1 MLTLSGLTY
10 RIAGRTLLDEASV
23 QIPDGWKVGLVGRNG
38 TGKST
43 LLDLIRGV
51 LHADAGEIACPK
63 GTRIGF
69 VAQEAPGGAT
79 TPLEAVLAADEERL
93 ALLREAE
100 SGPHPARVVEIE
112 ERLAAI
118 EAHAAP
124 ARAATILAGLGFD
137 HAAQQQ
143 PMTSFSGGWRMRV
156 ALAAVLFAE
165 PDLLLLDEP
174 TNHLDLE
181 ASLWLADFLKRYRK
195 TVLLVSHDRQ
205 FLDDVV
211 DHIVHLA
218 DLKLTLYSG
227 DYESYLRQRRESLA
241 QRQALARRQESE
253 RKRLQAFIDRF
264 RAKAS
269 KARQA
274 QSRVKALA
282 RLEPIEIA
290 GDEAPIRFH
299 FPEPQE
305 LAPPLVTL
313 DRVAV
318 GYEPGKPVLRGL
330 DLRLDPD
337 DRIALLGANGN
348 GKTTFARL
356 LAGRLAPFSG
366 EIRRAPRLRAGYFAQ
381 HQIDEL
387 DPEATPFDHLARL
400 MPKATPEALRARLA
414 RFGFD
419 ADKVFVRA
427 RDLSGGE
434 KARLTFALITVDAPP
449 LLILDEPTNHL
460 DLEARGA
467 LIAAINDFAGA
478 VVLISHDWHLL
489 SLAADRLWLV
499 AGGTVKPYDGDL
511 EDYRRLVLAPKA
523 APTAAPKGA
532 APNGRREL
540 RRAAASQ
547 RRALE
552 PLRRSLLAAEKTLS
566 ELGARKA
573 ALDHRLADPGT
584 YRAEGSELGAL
595 MREQASLAAA
605 LEDAEARW
613 LEAAQAIEA
622 AEQRAED

>member
-1 MLTLSGLTY
+1 MLTLTGLTY
-10 RIAGRTLLDEASV
+10 RIAGRTLLDEASLR
-23 QIPDGWKVGLVGRNG
+23 IPDGWKVGLVGRNG

-43 LLDLIRGV
+43 LLDLIRGA
-51 LHADAGEIACPK
+51 LTADSGEIASSK

-69 VAQEAPGGAT
+69 VAQEAPGGAA
-79 TPLEAVLAADEERL
+79 TPLETVLAADEERL

-100 SGPHPARVVEIE
+100 SAADPARAAEIH
-112 ERLAAI
+112 ERLDMI
-118 EAHAAP
+118 EAHRAP

-156 ALAAVLFAE
+156 ALAAALFAE

-181 ASLWLADFLKRYRK
+181 ASLWLADFLKRYRN

-227 DYESYLRQRRESLA
+227 DYESFLRQRRETLT
-241 QRQALARRQESE
+241 QRQALAQRQEGE

-282 RLEPIEIA
+282 RLEPIEVA
-290 GDEAPIRFH
+290 QDEAPVRFD

-305 LAPPLVTL
+305 LAPPLITL
-313 DRVAV
+313 DRVAA

-356 LAGRLAPFSG
+356 LAGRLQPFAG

-387 DPEATPFDHLARL
+387 EPEATPFDHLAGL
-400 MPKATPEALRARLA
+400 MPDGAPEAVRARLA
-414 RFGFD
+414 RFGFG
-419 ADKVFVRA
+419 ADKVFVKA

-434 KARLTFALITVDAPP
+434 KARLTFALITADAPT

-460 DLEARGA
+460 DLEARDA
-467 LIAAINDFAGA
+467 LIAGINDFPGA
-478 VVLISHDWHLL
+478 VVLVSHDWHLL

-499 AGGTVKPYDGDL
+499 AEGTVKPYDGDL

-523 APTAAPKGA
+523 ASETAANGA
-532 APNGRREL
+532 AQTRRDA

-552 PLRRSLLAAEKTLS
+552 PLRRSLQTAEKRLS
-566 ELGARKA
+566 ELGACKA
-573 ALDHRLADPGT
+573 ALDRRLADPDT
-584 YRAEGSELGAL
+584 YRAEGNELGAL
-595 MREQASLAAA
+595 MREQAALAAA
-605 LEDAEARW
+605 LEEAEARW
-613 LEAAQAIEA
+613 LDAAQAMEA
-622 AEQRAED
+622 AERAPE

>member
-1 MLTLSGLTY
+1 MLTLNRLTY

-43 LLDLIRGV
+43 LLDLVRGA
-51 LHADAGEIACPK
+51 LHSDSGEITLSK

-69 VAQEAPGGAT
+69 VAQEAPGGAAS
-79 TPLEAVLAADEERL
+79 PLETVLAADEEL
-93 ALLREAE
+93 SALLHEAE
-100 SGPHPARVVEIE
+100 TTHDPARAAEIH

-124 ARAATILAGLGFD
+124 ARAAIILAGLGFD

-156 ALAAVLFAE
+156 ALAAALFAE

-181 ASLWLADFLKRYRK
+181 ASLWLAEFLRRYRK
-195 TVLLVSHDRQ
+195 TLLLVSHDRQ

-211 DHIVHLA
+211 DHIIHLA

-227 DYESYLRQRRESLA
+227 DYEAFLRARRETLARRQALA
-241 QRQALARRQESE
+241 QRQETE
-253 RKRLQAFIDRF
+253 RKHLQAFIDRF

-282 RLEPIEIA
+282 RLEPIEIVN
-290 GDEAPIRFH
+290 DEAPIRFT

-313 DRVAV
+313 DRVSV
-318 GYEPGKPVLRGL
+318 GYEPGKPILRDL

-356 LAGRLAPFSG
+356 LAGRLQPFSG
-366 EIRRAPRLRAGYFAQ
+366 EMRRAPRWRCGYFAQ

-387 DPEATPFDHLARL
+387 EPGATPFDHLSRL
-400 MPKATPEALRARLA
+400 MPKATPEAVRARLA
-414 RFGFD
+414 RFGFGV
-419 ADKVFVRA
+419 DKVFVKA

-460 DLEARGA
+460 DLEARDA
-467 LIAAINDFAGA
+467 LITAINDFAGA

-499 AGGTVKPYDGDL
+499 AAGTVKPYDGDL
-511 EDYRRLVLAPKA
+511 DDYRRFVLSPKA
-523 APTAAPKGA
+523 AAAPETG
-532 APNGRREL
+532 NGDAKARREA
-540 RRAAASQ
+540 RRAASAQ

-552 PLRRSLLAAEKTLS
+552 PLRRNLQAAERAVS
-566 ELGARKA
+566 ELGTRKA
-573 ALDHRLADPGT
+573 TLDHRLADAAT
-584 YRAEGSELGAL
+584 YQNDGAELAAL
-595 MREQASLAAA
+595 LREQATLAQA
-605 LEDAEARW
+605 LAQAEARW

-622 AEQRAED
+622 AENPA

>member
-1 MLTLSGLTY
+1 MLTLSGLAY
-10 RIAGRTLLDEASV
+10 RIAGRTLLDEASLR
-23 QIPDGWKVGLVGRNG
+23 IPDGWKVGLVGRNG

-43 LLDLIRGV
+43 LLDLIRGA
-51 LHADAGEIACPK
+51 LAADGGEIACPK

-69 VAQEAPGGAT
+69 VAQEAPGGAS
-79 TPLEAVLAADEERL
+79 TPLDTVLAADEERL

-100 SGPHPARVVEIE
+100 SAADPARAAEIH
-112 ERLAAI
+112 ERLALI
-118 EAHAAP
+118 EAHRAP

-143 PMTSFSGGWRMRV
+143 PLTSFSGGWRMRV
-156 ALAAVLFAE
+156 ALAAALFAE

-181 ASLWLADFLKRYRK
+181 ASLWLADFLKRYRN
-195 TVLLVSHDRQ
+195 TLLLVSHDRL

-227 DYESYLRQRRESLA
+227 DYESFLRQRREDMT
-241 QRQALARRQESE
+241 QRQALAQRQEGE

-290 GDEAPIRFH
+290 QDEAPVRFD

-305 LAPPLVTL
+305 LSPPLLTL
-313 DRVAV
+313 DRVAA
-318 GYEPGKPVLRGL
+318 GYEPDKPVLRGL

-356 LAGRLAPFSG
+356 LAGRLQPFSG

-387 DPEATPFDHLARL
+387 EPEATPFDHLARL
-400 MPKATPEALRARLA
+400 MPDRTPEAVRARLA
-414 RFGFD
+414 RFGFG
-419 ADKVFVRA
+419 ADKVFVKA

-434 KARLTFALITVDAPP
+434 KARLTFALITADAPP

-460 DLEARGA
+460 DLEARDA
-467 LIAAINDFAGA
+467 LIAGINDFAGA
-478 VVLISHDWHLL
+478 VVLVSHDWHLL

-499 AGGTVKPYDGDL
+499 AEGTVKPYDGDL
-511 EDYRRLVLAPKA
+511 EDYRRLVLAPKP
-523 APTAAPKGA
+523 APETAAANGA
-532 APNGRREL
+532 AQTRRDA

-547 RRALE
+547 RRARE
-552 PLRRSLLAAEKTLS
+552 PLRRSLQTAEKALS

-573 ALDHRLADPGT
+573 ALDRRLADPDT
-584 YRAEGSELGAL
+584 YRAEGSE
-595 MREQASLAAA
+595 
-605 LEDAEARW
+605 
-613 LEAAQAIEA
+613 
-622 AEQRAED
+622 

>member
-1 MLTLSGLTY
+1 MLTLTGLTY
-10 RIAGRTLLDEASV
+10 RIAGRTLLDEASLR
-23 QIPDGWKVGLVGRNG
+23 IPDGWKVGLVGRNG

-43 LLDLIRGV
+43 LLDLIRGA
-51 LHADAGEIACPK
+51 LTADSGEIASSK

-69 VAQEAPGGAT
+69 VAQEAPGGAA
-79 TPLEAVLAADEERL
+79 TPLETVLAADEERL

-100 SGPHPARVVEIE
+100 SAADPARTAEIH
-112 ERLAAI
+112 ERLDMI
-118 EAHAAP
+118 EAHRAP
-124 ARAATILAGLGFD
+124 ARPATILAGLGFD

-156 ALAAVLFAE
+156 ALAAALFAE

-181 ASLWLADFLKRYRK
+181 ASLWLADFLKRYRN

-227 DYESYLRQRRESLA
+227 DYESFLRQRRETLT
-241 QRQALARRQESE
+241 QRQALAQRQEGE

-282 RLEPIEIA
+282 RLEPIEVA
-290 GDEAPIRFH
+290 QDEAPVRFD

-305 LAPPLVTL
+305 LAPPLITL
-313 DRVAV
+313 DRVAA

-356 LAGRLAPFSG
+356 LAGRLQPFAG

-387 DPEATPFDHLARL
+387 EPEATPFDHLAGL
-400 MPKATPEALRARLA
+400 MPDGAPEAVRARLA
-414 RFGFD
+414 RFGFG
-419 ADKVFVRA
+419 ADKVFVKA

-434 KARLTFALITVDAPP
+434 KARLTFALITVDAPT

-460 DLEARGA
+460 DLEARDA
-467 LIAAINDFAGA
+467 LIAGINDFPGA
-478 VVLISHDWHLL
+478 VVLVSHDWHLL

-499 AGGTVKPYDGDL
+499 AEGTVKPYDGDL

-523 APTAAPKGA
+523 ASETAANGA
-532 APNGRREL
+532 AQTRRDA

-552 PLRRSLLAAEKTLS
+552 PLRRSLQTAEKRLS
-566 ELGARKA
+566 ELGACKA
-573 ALDHRLADPGT
+573 ALDRRLADPDT
-584 YRAEGSELGAL
+584 YRAEGNELGAL
-595 MREQASLAAA
+595 MREQAALAAA
-605 LEDAEARW
+605 LEEAEARW
-613 LEAAQAIEA
+613 LDAAQAMEA
-622 AEQRAED
+622 AERAPE

>member
-1 MLTLSGLTY
+1 MLTLTGLTY
-10 RIAGRTLLDEASV
+10 RIAGRTLLDEASLR
-23 QIPDGWKVGLVGRNG
+23 IPDGWKVGLVGRNG

-43 LLDLIRGV
+43 LLDLIRGA
-51 LHADAGEIACPK
+51 LTADSGEIASSK

-69 VAQEAPGGAT
+69 VAQEAPGGAA
-79 TPLEAVLAADEERL
+79 TPLETVLAADEERL

-100 SGPHPARVVEIE
+100 SAADPARAAEIH
-112 ERLAAI
+112 ERLDMI
-118 EAHAAP
+118 EAHRAP

-156 ALAAVLFAE
+156 ALAAALFAE

-181 ASLWLADFLKRYRK
+181 ASLWLADFLKRYRN

-227 DYESYLRQRRESLA
+227 DYESFLRQRRETLT
-241 QRQALARRQESE
+241 QRQALAQRQEGE

-282 RLEPIEIA
+282 RLEPIEVA
-290 GDEAPIRFH
+290 QDEAPVRFD

-305 LAPPLVTL
+305 LAPPLITL
-313 DRVAV
+313 DRVAA

-356 LAGRLAPFSG
+356 LAGRLQPFAG

-387 DPEATPFDHLARL
+387 EPEATPFDHLAGL
-400 MPKATPEALRARLA
+400 MPDGAPEAVRARLA
-414 RFGFD
+414 RFGFG
-419 ADKVFVRA
+419 ADKVFVKA

-434 KARLTFALITVDAPP
+434 KARLTFALITVDAPT

-460 DLEARGA
+460 DLEARDA
-467 LIAAINDFAGA
+467 LIAGINDFPGA
-478 VVLISHDWHLL
+478 VVLVSHDWHLL

-499 AGGTVKPYDGDL
+499 AEGTVKPYDGDL

-523 APTAAPKGA
+523 ASETAANGA
-532 APNGRREL
+532 AQTRRDA

-552 PLRRSLLAAEKTLS
+552 PLRRSLQTAEKRLS
-566 ELGARKA
+566 ELGACKA
-573 ALDHRLADPGT
+573 ALDRRLADPDT
-584 YRAEGSELGAL
+584 YRAEGNELGAL
-595 MREQASLAAA
+595 MREQAALAAA
-605 LEDAEARW
+605 LEEAEARW
-613 LEAAQAIEA
+613 LDAAQAMEA
-622 AEQRAED
+622 AERAPE

>member
-1 MLTLSGLTY
+1 MLTLTGLTY
-10 RIAGRTLLDEASV
+10 RIAGRTLLDEASLR
-23 QIPDGWKVGLVGRNG
+23 IPDGWKVGLVGRNG

-43 LLDLIRGV
+43 LLDLIRGA
-51 LHADAGEIACPK
+51 LTADSGEIASSK

-69 VAQEAPGGAT
+69 VAQEAPGGAA
-79 TPLEAVLAADEERL
+79 TPLETVLAADEERL

-100 SGPHPARVVEIE
+100 SAADPARTAEIH
-112 ERLAAI
+112 ERLDMI
-118 EAHAAP
+118 EAHRAP

-156 ALAAVLFAE
+156 ALAAALFAE

-181 ASLWLADFLKRYRK
+181 ASLWLADFLKRYRN

-227 DYESYLRQRRESLA
+227 DYESFLRQRRETLT
-241 QRQALARRQESE
+241 QRQALAQRQEGE

-282 RLEPIEIA
+282 RLEPIEVA
-290 GDEAPIRFH
+290 QDEAPVRFD

-305 LAPPLVTL
+305 LAPPLITL
-313 DRVAV
+313 DRVAA

-356 LAGRLAPFSG
+356 LAGRLQPFAG

-387 DPEATPFDHLARL
+387 EPEATPFDHLAGL
-400 MPKATPEALRARLA
+400 MPDGAPEAVRARLA
-414 RFGFD
+414 RFGFG
-419 ADKVFVRA
+419 ADKVFVKA

-434 KARLTFALITVDAPP
+434 KARLTFALITADAPT

-460 DLEARGA
+460 DLEARDA
-467 LIAAINDFAGA
+467 LIAGINDFPGA
-478 VVLISHDWHLL
+478 VVLVSHDWHLL

-499 AGGTVKPYDGDL
+499 AEGTVKPYDGDL

-523 APTAAPKGA
+523 ASETAANGA
-532 APNGRREL
+532 AQTRRDA

-552 PLRRSLLAAEKTLS
+552 PLRRSLQTAEKRLS
-566 ELGARKA
+566 ELGACKA
-573 ALDHRLADPGT
+573 ALDRRLADPDT
-584 YRAEGSELGAL
+584 YRAEGNELGAL
-595 MREQASLAAA
+595 MREQAALAAA
-605 LEDAEARW
+605 LEEAEARW
-613 LEAAQAIEA
+613 LDAAQAMEA
-622 AEQRAED
+622 AERAPE

>member
-1 MLTLSGLTY
+1 MLTLTGLTY
-10 RIAGRTLLDEASV
+10 RIAGRTLLDEASLR
-23 QIPDGWKVGLVGRNG
+23 IPDGWKVGLVGRNG

-43 LLDLIRGV
+43 LLDLIRGA
-51 LHADAGEIACPK
+51 LTADSGEIASSK

-69 VAQEAPGGAT
+69 VAQEAPGGAA
-79 TPLEAVLAADEERL
+79 TPLETVLAADEERL

-100 SGPHPARVVEIE
+100 SAADPARTAEIH
-112 ERLAAI
+112 ERLDMI
-118 EAHAAP
+118 EAHRAP

-156 ALAAVLFAE
+156 ALAAALFAE

-181 ASLWLADFLKRYRK
+181 ASLWLADFLKRYRN

-227 DYESYLRQRRESLA
+227 DYESFLRQRRETLT
-241 QRQALARRQESE
+241 QRQALAQRQEGE

-282 RLEPIEIA
+282 RLEPIEVA
-290 GDEAPIRFH
+290 QDEAPVRFD

-305 LAPPLVTL
+305 LAPPLITL
-313 DRVAV
+313 DRVAA

-356 LAGRLAPFSG
+356 LAGRLQPFAG

-387 DPEATPFDHLARL
+387 EPEATPFDHLAGL
-400 MPKATPEALRARLA
+400 MPDRAPEAVRARLA
-414 RFGFD
+414 RFGFG
-419 ADKVFVRA
+419 ADKVFVKA

-434 KARLTFALITVDAPP
+434 KARLTFALITADAPT

-460 DLEARGA
+460 DLEARDA
-467 LIAAINDFAGA
+467 LIAGINDFPGA
-478 VVLISHDWHLL
+478 VVLVSHDWHLL

-499 AGGTVKPYDGDL
+499 AEGTVKPYDGDL

-523 APTAAPKGA
+523 ASETAANGA
-532 APNGRREL
+532 AQTRRDA

-552 PLRRSLLAAEKTLS
+552 PLRRSLQTAEKRLS
-566 ELGARKA
+566 ELGACKA
-573 ALDHRLADPGT
+573 ALDRRLADPDT
-584 YRAEGSELGAL
+584 YRAEGNELGAL
-595 MREQASLAAA
+595 MREQAALAAA
-605 LEDAEARW
+605 LEEAEARW
-613 LEAAQAIEA
+613 LDAAQAMEA
-622 AEQRAED
+622 AERAPE

>member
-1 MLTLSGLTY
+1 MLTLTGLTY
-10 RIAGRTLLDEASV
+10 RIAGRTLLDEASLR
-23 QIPDGWKVGLVGRNG
+23 IPDGWKVGLVGRNG

-43 LLDLIRGV
+43 LLDLIRGA
-51 LHADAGEIACPK
+51 LTADSGEIASSK

-69 VAQEAPGGAT
+69 VAQEAPGGAA
-79 TPLEAVLAADEERL
+79 TPLETVLAADEERL

-100 SGPHPARVVEIE
+100 SAADPARTAEIH
-112 ERLAAI
+112 ERLDMI
-118 EAHAAP
+118 EAHRAP

-156 ALAAVLFAE
+156 ALAAALFAE

-181 ASLWLADFLKRYRK
+181 ASLWLADFLKRYRN

-227 DYESYLRQRRESLA
+227 DYESFLRQRRETLT
-241 QRQALARRQESE
+241 QRQALAQRQEGE

-282 RLEPIEIA
+282 RLEPIEVA
-290 GDEAPIRFH
+290 QDEAPVRFD

-305 LAPPLVTL
+305 LAPPLITL
-313 DRVAV
+313 DRVAA

-356 LAGRLAPFSG
+356 LAGRLQPFAG

-387 DPEATPFDHLARL
+387 EPEATPFDHLAGL
-400 MPKATPEALRARLA
+400 MPDGAPEAVRARLA
-414 RFGFD
+414 RFGFG
-419 ADKVFVRA
+419 ADKVFVKA

-434 KARLTFALITVDAPP
+434 KARLTFALITVDAPT

-460 DLEARGA
+460 DLEARDA
-467 LIAAINDFAGA
+467 LIAGINDFPGA
-478 VVLISHDWHLL
+478 VVLVSHDWHLL

-499 AGGTVKPYDGDL
+499 AEGTVKPYDGDL

-523 APTAAPKGA
+523 ASETAANGA
-532 APNGRREL
+532 AQTRRDA

-552 PLRRSLLAAEKTLS
+552 PLRRSLQTAEKRLS
-566 ELGARKA
+566 ELGACKA
-573 ALDHRLADPGT
+573 ALDRRLADPDT
-584 YRAEGSELGAL
+584 YRAEGNELGAL
-595 MREQASLAAA
+595 MREQAALAAA
-605 LEDAEARW
+605 LEEAEARW
-613 LEAAQAIEA
+613 LDAAQAMEA
-622 AEQRAED
+622 AERAPE